1 MRKIANV
8 FRMIIFGV
16 GALVVIVP
24 VALGVIY
31 WLTTMREKP
40 PNASTA
46 PWEIQT
52 SSLLYYGEKFSIQ
65 QGIPELKGY
74 WILSGKRYIFE
85 GDNSIIKFDPKLYGT
100 FGVNVILVQRTI
112 SP

>member
-24 VALGVIY
+24 VALGVFY

-46 PWEIQT
+46 PWMITT
-52 SSLLYYGEKFSIQ
+52 SSLIYYGEKFKLDN
-65 QGIPELKGY
+65 GTPELLDY
-74 WILSGKRYIFE
+74 WTLDGKRYIYHS
-85 GDNSIIKFDPKLYGT
+85 GIIEFPKSEYGT

>member
-1 MRKIANV
+1 MRKIANI

-24 VALGVIY
+24 VALGVFY

-40 PNASTA
+40 PNTSTA
-46 PWEIQT
+46 PWMITT
-52 SSLLYYGEKFSIQ
+52 SSRIYYGEKFSLQ
-65 QGIPELKGY
+65 NGVPELKG
-74 WILSGKRYIFE
+74 WWDLEGKRYVFH
-85 GDNSIIKFDPKLYGT
+85 GDLSIISFDPKLYGK